1 MIKCYLM
8 NNIQDE
14 YVPEYKNFVDWLNII
29 ECEDMSEVNIKIITP
44 KEMRNFNKLYKK
56 KSKGILE
63 FLEISDIN
71 ANGEL
76 IKDWKTIE
84 MK

>member
-1 MIKCYLM
+1 MV
-8 NNIQDE
+8 DE
-14 YVPEYKNFVDWLNII
+14 IAFTINDEF
-29 ECEDMSEVNIKIITP
+29 EVFKD
-44 KEMRNFNKLYKK
+44 FNKLYKK